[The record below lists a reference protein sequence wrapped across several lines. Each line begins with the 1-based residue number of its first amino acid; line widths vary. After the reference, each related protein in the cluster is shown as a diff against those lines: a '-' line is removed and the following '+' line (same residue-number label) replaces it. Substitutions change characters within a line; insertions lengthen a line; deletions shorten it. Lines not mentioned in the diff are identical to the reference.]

1 MVFSANKVPSEVGR
15 KPLYLADHGGWEQ
28 FFKMMLKI
36 FFRYFILH
44 MYVQCTCTLRSL
56 YDSCRG
62 SSICGQIYQTF
73 IHQILHWLHTTLPL
87 CMWNR
92 YLYCFFTCS
101 ATLAGGTQWLIHYY
115 NCMSPMWLAFF

>member
-28 FFKMMLKI
+28 FFKMTLKNILKI

-44 MYVQCTCTLRSL
+44 MYNVRVQCTCTLRSI

-92 YLYCFFTCS
+92 YVPILLLYLFCHFGWRNS
-101 ATLAGGTQWLIHYY
+101 MAHSLL
-115 NCMSPMWLAFF
+115 